1 MKSAKQNNAEACHWL
16 GSLYLN
22 GDGVK
27 KDYDEAFKWHMK
39 SAKLGFV
46 GAQLHLGIYYYC
58 CLLYTS
64 PSPRDATLSRMPS
77 SA

>member
-1 MKSAKQNNAEACHWL
+1 MNVENLECRRMLAGDVPLGEADAAEVPAVVQGVKWED
-16 GSLYLN
+16 LN
-22 GDGVK
+22 GDGVR
-27 KDYDEAFKWHMK
+27 DDGEPG
-39 SAKLGFV
+39 LG
-46 GAQLHLGIYYYC
+46 